1 MLTSHQLAL
10 YLPAALLIIIT
21 PGPDMMLTL
30 SRGLSQGR
38 TAAALHAVGV
48 ALGIMVHAVLAA
60 LGVAA
65 LMKASAFAFWV
76 FKLAGGLYL
85 IYLGLQLWRA
95 QRTTLAET
103 VPKLPART
111 IFIRG
116 VLSNVLNP
124 KVVLFMLALIPQF
137 VSLESSASP
146 TSQMLALGGIYALMT
161 VIAYAS
167 LGAAASR
174 AQAWIQA
181 RPSVLRGFNR
191 LTAALFLGAGAAIL
205 AMDRR

>member
-1 MLTSHQLAL
+1 MLSLQQLAL

-38 TAAALHAVGV
+38 AAAALHALGV

-65 LMKASAFAFWV
+65 LMKASSFAFWV

-95 QRTTLAET
+95 QRTSLAE
-103 VPKLPART
+103 PLPPLPAHT

-124 KVVLFMLALIPQF
+124 KVVLFMLALLPQF
-137 VSLESSASP
+137 VSLDSGASP
-146 TSQMLALGGIYALMT
+146 QSQMLALGGIYALMT
-161 VIAYAS
+161 VLAYSS

-174 AQAWIQA
+174 AQAWCAA
-181 RPSVLRGFNR
+181 RPRVLRRFNR
-191 LTAALFLGAGAAIL
+191 MTAVLFLGAGAAIL
-205 AMDRR
+205 VMDRR